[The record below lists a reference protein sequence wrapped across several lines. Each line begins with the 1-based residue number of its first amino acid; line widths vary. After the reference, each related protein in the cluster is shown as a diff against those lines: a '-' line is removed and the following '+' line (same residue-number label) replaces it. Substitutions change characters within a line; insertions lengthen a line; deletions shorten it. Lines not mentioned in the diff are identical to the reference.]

1 MIDVVNTPEGS
12 TPVRVIRTTPRER
25 WEGHWERGRK
35 YPLYSV
41 VENNGSIFISVTGK
55 MKDEPYVVYDDE
67 TGMFCANDGWIIKD
81 MSADSRLTAIGNKGV
96 AGLAEVTASVDGVG
110 TDVSVS
116 YDGPIGAKR
125 LHFSFFGLQG
135 PKGDKG
141 DSIAS
146 VVQTRT
152 SEEDG
157 GTNEVTVT
165 LDTGATSKFNFKNGR
180 TGVTS
185 VDAYVDPIPGVPR
198 VIPSIEDGEMSFAFY
213 GLKGEQGTPGINNT
227 YMEIVEALPE
237 SASAATL
244 DKIFL
249 IYDED
254 TGEYKRYYTEFDGSA
269 YGFVQIGTTA
279 LDLTDYKRADSEVW
293 LTQEQFDAILVK
305 DSTKTYNIYE
315 EVEEPE
321 QE

>member
-25 WEGHWERGRK
+25 WEGHYERGRK

-55 MKDEPYVVYDDE
+55 MKEEPYVVYDDE
-67 TGMFCANDGWIIKD
+67 TGMFCANDGWIIKE

-135 PKGDKG
+135 PKGDRG
-141 DSIAS
+141 VSILN

-165 LDTGATSKFNFKNGR
+165 LDNGATSKFNFKNGR
-180 TGVTS
+180 AGITEVEAS
-185 VDAYVDPIPGVPR
+185 VDPLPGIPGV
-198 VIPSIEDGEMSFAFY
+198 VTYLDDGVLSIAFS
-213 GLKGEQGTPGINNT
+213 GLKGAQGTPGVNNT
-227 YMEIVEALPE
+227 YMEIVESLPA

-254 TGEYKRYYTEFDGSA
+254 SGEYKRYYTEFDGSA

-279 LDLTDYKRADSEVW
+279 LDLTDYKRKDSEVW
-293 LTQEQFDAILVK
+293 LTQSEFDAILIK
-305 DSTKTYNIYE
+305 DATKTYNIYE
-315 EVEEPE
+315 EIEESE
-321 QE
+321 I